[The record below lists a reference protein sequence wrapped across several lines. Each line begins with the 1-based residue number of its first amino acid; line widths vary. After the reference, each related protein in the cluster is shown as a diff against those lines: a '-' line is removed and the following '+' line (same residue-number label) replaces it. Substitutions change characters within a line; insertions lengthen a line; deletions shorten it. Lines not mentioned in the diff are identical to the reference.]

1 MSWFSQVSLETG
13 NRTGKF
19 NKSNGM
25 TLRQKTLLMIGVM
38 LVCLLTALYISLSTI
53 WLKGFAQIESQRTRQ
68 NVERLTEALTNDL
81 NELDSTVRD
90 WSGWDDTYMFVE
102 DVNDRYIQDNINEA
116 TFTNLRLNLM
126 LFINPANQIRY
137 GQAFD
142 LQQKVLTSVPQSLRQ
157 YLAANPQLLQNDN
170 SNSSRT
176 GIVILPEEKLALQ

>member
-1 MSWFSQVSLETG
+1 
-13 NRTGKF
+13 
-19 NKSNGM
+19 M

-126 LFINPANQIRY
+126 LFI
-137 GQAFD
+137 
-142 LQQKVLTSVPQSLRQ
+142 K
-157 YLAANPQLLQNDN
+157 LLY
-170 SNSSRT
+170 
-176 GIVILPEEKLALQ
+176 A